1 MKYLGDVSSSRTA
14 DYRGTADLSESD
26 SKNWF
31 QEETFSRETKK
42 YLRQEFGIGL
52 QYRVVTLHKEVFPAE
67 FECCVRQDVECD

>member
-1 MKYLGDVSSSRTA
+1 VKYLGDVSSSRTA

-42 YLRQEFGIGL
+42 YLRQEFWDWVAVPGSD
-52 QYRVVTLHKEVFPAE
+52 FA
-67 FECCVRQDVECD
+67 